1 MGILGHSGS
10 SAFVLYNKGGPQN
23 SIYFSF
29 VLIQINIFYNE
40 YGTKLYT
47 LCPRKIA
54 IVDTGLYFLE
64 YI

>member
-1 MGILGHSGS
+1 MGILGHPGS

-29 VLIQINIFYNE
+29 VLIQIKFLYNQYE
-40 YGTKLYT
+40 SKLYT